1 MAEYT
6 GFTNLRAE
14 NTISTKDVQAS
25 GKVTAKSIE
34 ATEGFKASGVS
45 AVTTADATAAASDD
59 GPTKAEFD
67 AMFHAADNESDERVA
82 KALRDAAVEAKER
95 QKY

>member
-14 NTISTKDVQAS
+14 NAISTKDVQAS

-67 AMFHAADNESDERVA
+67 AVVTLCNELKAKLNSIIGSDE
-82 KALRDAAVEAKER
+82 
-95 QKY
+95 